1 MTRKQRI
8 EMCEELIASGA
19 QGRTLFQE
27 AARRFRKNKLAMAGM
42 CVLILLAAIALSTL
56 LVDLVTASS
65 FYNNEIIKMNLSY
78 KLKAPSFDSI
88 QSILGY
94 DEFGRSI
101 FFRIIWG
108 TRYSLFISVSAITIA
123 TCVGGIL
130 GSIAGYYGGRV
141 DNLIMRVMD
150 VFLAIPYMLLAIAIV
165 SALGASIFNLL
176 ISIAIPEIPGFARI
190 VRASVMSVKDREYV
204 ESAKAAGAGDLRI
217 IVKYI
222 VPNAIAPV
230 IVQSTLSTANAIL
243 SIAALSYLGLGIQ
256 PPLPEWGAMLTAAK
270 TYIRD
275 AWHITVMPGLAIML
289 TTLSI
294 NVFGD
299 GLRDA
304 LDPKMKN

>member
-8 EMCEELIASGA
+8 EMCEDLIASGA
-19 QGRTLFQE
+19 EGRTLFQE
-27 AARRFRKNKLAMAGM
+27 ALRRFRKNKLAMAGM
-42 CVLILLAAIALSTL
+42 SVLILLAVVAVSTL
-56 LVDLVTASS
+56 LVDLLTSNS
-65 FYNNEIIKMNLSY
+65 FYNTEIIKMNLSY
-78 KLKAPSFDSI
+78 KLKAPSFDDI
-88 QSILGY
+88 RSILGY

-101 FFRIIWG
+101 LLRIIWG

-123 TCVGGIL
+123 TCAGGVL
-130 GSIAGYYGGRV
+130 GSIAGYYGGRI

-217 IVKYI
+217 ITKYI

-230 IVQSTLSTANAIL
+230 IVQATLSTANAIL